1 MSGASLSV
9 LFCFLPSPGFCTRG
23 HFSLFI
29 VFSLVQQ
36 QVEPVFAQSVFFAL
50 CNKELYLLLIC
61 IHNTWYDENRQESK
75 EQEYMWQEN
84 FSLLKTFSEQLVL
97 YKQKIFSIHIFPI
110 QLDSNLLNWC
120 KYHNNIYKAP
130 RINSTKINEFHELNQ
145 EKIALYC

>member
-1 MSGASLSV
+1 
-9 LFCFLPSPGFCTRG
+9 
-23 HFSLFI
+23 
-29 VFSLVQQ
+29 
-36 QVEPVFAQSVFFAL
+36 
-50 CNKELYLLLIC
+50 
-61 IHNTWYDENRQESK
+61 
-75 EQEYMWQEN
+75 MWQEN

-110 QLDSNLLNWC
+110 QLDSNLLHWC